1 MTETMLTGF
10 TNILRNIDMD
20 RSLIEESIENAKKS
34 AEKYKKLFD
43 SLSGESPYCG
53 MVEDMQED
61 LRQHA
66 ECLKE
71 MLGGEKKLSDNEIR
85 EWNEQME
92 NEDGSTGGHWNISQT
107 NSVAESAG
115 LRFDHITPEEW
126 NVTMNMMYSDYS
138 GGRTSTGLVC
148 RIFMPIWQ
156 KPFFSIKTEEP
167 RRLNFLRI
175 LRALLN
181 EKNNT
186 LCNTLLYERILI

>member
-1 MTETMLTGF
+1 
-10 TNILRNIDMD
+10 MD
-20 RSLIEESIENAKKS
+20 RSLVEESIENAKKS
-34 AEKYKKLFD
+34 AERYKKLFD

-53 MVEDMQED
+53 MVEDMQKD

-138 GGRTSTGLVC
+138 GVANKYGVGMSD
-148 RIFMPIWQ
+148 FYADMA
-156 KPFFSIKTEEP
+156 KA
-167 RRLNFLRI
+167 FLFDKDGGAPEAKLSAYFEGIVER
-175 LRALLN
+175 
-181 EKNNT
+181 EK
-186 LCNTLLYERILI
+186 